1 MKPVVDGHPFERE
14 HLAVTCEDAV
24 AVVTLNRPRVL
35 NALDSVLLREF
46 FSAFAALDADD
57 STAVIVV
64 TGAGDRAFSAG
75 ADIKEMARLQDEGKP
90 PQTHG
95 YAEAFWALADS
106 RKPTIGALNGLC
118 YGGGAVLAAALDIRI
133 GCHRTAFKFL
143 GATYGRINSTWLL
156 PSLVGISAAKDL
168 LLSGRVVEADEAL
181 RIGLLNRLV
190 EPGEVL
196 PTAMGLAQTI
206 AANDQRIVQG
216 AKRLLHE
223 THGAARREAFENER
237 RAQEADLAGTPPR
250 EAFAD
255 FLARKGTE

>member
-1 MKPVVDGHPFERE
+1 MSPTAEAETSGHE
-14 HLAVTCEDAV
+14 HLAVTREGAV

-35 NALDSVLLREF
+35 NALNSVLLREF

-57 STAVIVV
+57 ETAVIVV

-95 YAEAFWALADS
+95 YAEAFWILADS

-118 YGGGAVLAAALDIRI
+118 YGGGALLAASLDIRI
-133 GCHRTAFKFL
+133 GCRHTAFKFL
-143 GATYGRINSTWLL
+143 GATYGRVNSTWLL
-156 PSLVGISAAKDL
+156 PSLVGLSSAKEL
-168 LLSGRVVEADEAL
+168 LFTGRVVEADEAH

-190 EPGEVL
+190 EPVEVL
-196 PTAMGLAQTI
+196 PEAMKLAQTI
-206 AANDQRIVQG
+206 AGNDQRIVRG
-216 AKRLLHE
+216 VKRLLHE
-223 THGAARREAFENER
+223 TLGASRRETYENER
-237 RAQEADLAGTPPR
+237 RAQEGNLAGTPPR

-255 FLARKGTE
+255 FLTRKADK

>member
-1 MKPVVDGHPFERE
+1 MRPTAEGQPPEYE
-14 HLAVTCEDAV
+14 HLAVAREGSV

-35 NALDSVLLREF
+35 NALDSILLREF

-57 STAVIVV
+57 ETAVIIV
-64 TGAGDRAFSAG
+64 TGAGERAFCAG
-75 ADIKEMARLQDEGKP
+75 ADIKEMARLQDQGRP

-118 YGGGAVLAAALDIRI
+118 YGGGALMAAAFDVRI
-133 GCHRTAFKFL
+133 GCRGTAFKFL
-143 GATYGRINSTWLL
+143 GATYGRVNSTWLL
-156 PSLVGISAAKDL
+156 PSLVGLPLTKDL
-168 LLSGRVVEADEAL
+168 LFTGRVVDADEAY

-190 EPGEVL
+190 EPEQVL
-196 PTAMGLAQTI
+196 PVARELAETI
-206 AANDQRIVQG
+206 AGNDQRIIRG

-223 THGAARREAFENER
+223 THGATWREMFENER
-237 RAQEADLAGTPPR
+237 RAQEGSLMGTPVR

-255 FLARKGTE
+255 FLIREGDR

>member
-1 MKPVVDGHPFERE
+1 MKPVVEGHPSECE

-46 FSAFAALDADD
+46 FSTFAALDADD

-64 TGAGDRAFSAG
+64 TGAGERAFSAG

-90 PQTHG
+90 PQTHS
-95 YAEAFWALADS
+95 YAGAFWALADS

-143 GATYGRINSTWLL
+143 GAIYGRVNSTWLL
-156 PSLVGISAAKDL
+156 PPLVGVSCAKDL
-168 LLSGRVVEADEAL
+168 LFTGRVVEADEAY

-190 EPGEVL
+190 EPDGVL
-196 PTAMGLAQTI
+196 PVAMELAQEI
-206 AANDQRIVQG
+206 AGNDQRIVRG
-216 AKRLLHE
+216 TKRLLHE
-223 THGAARREAFENER
+223 THGAAWQQMFENER
-237 RAQEADLAGTPPR
+237 RTQEGNLMGTPAR
-250 EAFAD
+250 EAFGD
-255 FLARKGTE
+255 FLARKGDS